1 MRNTAI
7 YTELHKAHTTRM
19 VRVGDTTQQLYAQ
32 QSIGE
37 ITGQYRTLPAI
48 VSTGAQLDDAWQIV
62 NLYIKQ
68 GYTDRYSD
76 SCNSINSR
84 YVGSVAVLGALD
96 SAQAEAWALRQFSLE
111 TGATGACQACTTN
124 AQALRLLLD
133 HPASADE
140 LEIHSQITSK
150 FENRVTLT
158 DVVWQGALLKT
169 PERSTDL
176 IHQMQILDRDGQLL
190 DAMVPADMSV
200 LLTELGAT
208 EAEYDALIVEYGTG
222 DGSGINLLMNRLN
235 AAMNKAS
242 VGKVKPVNVTL
253 TKPFKRN
260 SVTNVAVLFEFD
272 DGQSVT
278 IVFHN
283 PDSTPGKLASGDIL
297 TSWKIMLNK
306 RDVTAALSPPEGENV
321 QLPDLAKRILLVVEK
336 NSARFQRANT
346 KKAEDVAA
354 LEAAQGRVDEKKQKL
369 TGLLAEIEGLEKALD
384 ESMKQ
389 TNSGNNES
397 LKQGMV
403 NNADGT
409 YTAMTFTQS
418 KTFKTKAGAVKWLAQ
433 RGLNPDGS
441 VLERPRPREI
451 DVSDI
456 HNMGVVEI
464 THQGNENIYFV
475 KDGREHFS
483 KVMNTQDYPVGE
495 FDLSQYPQGL
505 SSTLENDPL
514 TPEQL
519 NEQAFEGVK
528 AILVKE
534 YGWTPT
540 HKYGLKKS
548 FSGTQASGELNPEGE
563 TVFMIEA
570 NGALIAAKSPNGM
583 EEPITI
589 ASEYLPQYNQNDTAY
604 RATAKKLAAEVESTV
619 INLRKHL
626 EEKLKASSNTLP
638 SNPDA
643 QFFQSI
649 IDGSVDALTVDMDH
663 VIELGEKYPDDQSM
677 MDLLEKALE
686 VINQAEQAA
695 AQSVA

>member
-37 ITGQYRTLPAI
+37 ITGQYRTLPTI

-68 GYTDRYSD
+68 GNTDRYSD

-111 TGATGACQACTTN
+111 TGATGACQACTTS
-124 AQALRLLLD
+124 AQALKLLLD

-140 LEIHSQITSK
+140 LEIHSRIIEK

-346 KKAEDVAA
+346 QKAEDVAA

-384 ESMKQ
+384 TPAPPVDLNSNVPTDDHRKNWQ
-389 TNSGNNES
+389 TDRPAAIAVAKS
-397 LKQGMV
+397 LGIETKGMRLP
-403 NNADGT
+403 NLSERIKEAFAAQIFGAMLKKYQQDG
-409 YTAMTFTQS
+409 A
-418 KTFKTKAGAVKWLAQ
+418 KL
-433 RGLNPDGS
+433 P
-441 VLERPRPREI
+441 E
-451 DVSDI
+451 
-456 HNMGVVEI
+456 
-464 THQGNENIYFV
+464 
-475 KDGREHFS
+475 
-483 KVMNTQDYPVGE
+483 
-495 FDLSQYPQGL
+495 GL
-505 SSTLENDPL
+505 SFKPKT
-514 TPEQL
+514 
-519 NEQAFEGVK
+519 
-528 AILVKE
+528 
-534 YGWTPT
+534 
-540 HKYGLKKS
+540 
-548 FSGTQASGELNPEGE
+548 
-563 TVFMIEA
+563 
-570 NGALIAAKSPNGM
+570 
-583 EEPITI
+583 
-589 ASEYLPQYNQNDTAY
+589 
-604 RATAKKLAAEVESTV
+604 
-619 INLRKHL
+619 L
-626 EEKLKASSNTLP
+626 EEKAFSTTLSVMLMGQGFRVELRSVFNQDSSDGRLGYIQNYIFFYDDKAKDFESVQSMLPKGDVLSVTPPEMIAHPAVDQVFQYLQEKVRPIIQQQSSAAQPPQSKPDMTNTN
-638 SNPDA
+638 SPDA
-643 QFFQSI
+643 QFFKSI

-663 VIELGEKYPDDQSM
+663 VIELGEKYPDDASM

>member
-32 QSIGE
+32 QSIGQ

-62 NLYIKQ
+62 NLYVKQ
-68 GYTDRYSD
+68 GNTDRYAE
-76 SCNSINSR
+76 SCSIFNSR

-96 SAQAEAWALRQFSLE
+96 STQAEAWTLRQFSLE
-111 TGATGACQACTTN
+111 TGATDASQTCTTH
-124 AQALRLLLD
+124 AQALQLLLNN
-133 HPASADE
+133 PASADE
-140 LEIHSQITSK
+140 LEIHSRIIQK

-169 PERSTDL
+169 PERSNDL

-260 SVTNVAVLFEFD
+260 GVTNVAVLFEFD
-272 DGQSVT
+272 DSQSVT

-283 PDSTPGKLASGDIL
+283 PDSTPGKLASGDVL

-336 NSARFQRANT
+336 NSARFQRANS

-354 LEAAQGRVDEKKQKL
+354 LEAAQGRVGEKKQKL
-369 TGLLAEIEGLEKALD
+369 TGLLAEVEALEHSLD

-389 TNSGNNES
+389 TNLGNNES
-397 LKQGMV
+397 LKQGMA
-403 NNADGT
+403 N
-409 YTAMTFTQS
+409 
-418 KTFKTKAGAVKWLAQ
+418 
-433 RGLNPDGS
+433 NPDGTAKAPS
-441 VLERPRPREI
+441 AALPPSATDTDVAYIKSLVNGAVDLTTVEAIAAANTEVLRISKLQTENRNTALDGWLTRAI
-451 DVSDI
+451 DVLA
-456 HNMGVVEI
+456 
-464 THQGNENIYFV
+464 
-475 KDGREHFS
+475 KA
-483 KVMNTQDYPVGE
+483 K
-495 FDLSQYPQGL
+495 
-505 SSTLENDPL
+505 PL
-514 TPEQL
+514 THEPDM
-519 NEQAFEGVK
+519 
-528 AILVKE
+528 
-534 YGWTPT
+534 T
-540 HKYGLKKS
+540 HS
-548 FSGTQASGELNPEGE
+548 
-563 TVFMIEA
+563 
-570 NGALIAAKSPNGM
+570 
-583 EEPITI
+583 
-589 ASEYLPQYNQNDTAY
+589 
-604 RATAKKLAAEVESTV
+604 
-619 INLRKHL
+619 
-626 EEKLKASSNTLP
+626 
-638 SNPDA
+638 PDA

-649 IDGSVDALTVDMDH
+649 IDGTIDPLTIDMDH
-663 VIELGEKYPDDQSM
+663 VIELAEKHEGNAEMEVLID
-677 MDLLEKALE
+677 KALE
-686 VINQAEQAA
+686 AINQAEQAA
-695 AQSVA
+695 AQAV

>member
-37 ITGQYRTLPAI
+37 ITGQYRTLPTI

-68 GYTDRYSD
+68 GNTDRYSD

-111 TGATGACQACTTN
+111 TGATGACQACTTS
-124 AQALRLLLD
+124 AQALKLLLD

-140 LEIHSQITSK
+140 LEIHSRIIEK

-384 ESMKQ
+384 TPAPPVDLNSNVPSDDYRKNWQ
-389 TNSGNNES
+389 TDRNAAVAIAKTFGIETKGMRLPNLSERIKDAFAAQIFS
-397 LKQGMV
+397 AMLKKYQQDAAKLPEGLSFKPKTFEEKAFSTTLSVMLMGQGFRV
-403 NNADGT
+403 ELRSVFNQDSSDGRLGYIQNYIFFYDQKIKDFDLPKGDLLSVT
-409 YTAMTFTQS
+409 QPEMIAHPAVDQIFQYLQEVQSVIQQQSSTTQS
-418 KTFKTKAGAVKWLAQ
+418 SQAE
-433 RGLNPDGS
+433 PDMTTS
-441 VLERPRPREI
+441 
-451 DVSDI
+451 
-456 HNMGVVEI
+456 
-464 THQGNENIYFV
+464 
-475 KDGREHFS
+475 
-483 KVMNTQDYPVGE
+483 
-495 FDLSQYPQGL
+495 
-505 SSTLENDPL
+505 
-514 TPEQL
+514 
-519 NEQAFEGVK
+519 
-528 AILVKE
+528 
-534 YGWTPT
+534 
-540 HKYGLKKS
+540 
-548 FSGTQASGELNPEGE
+548 
-563 TVFMIEA
+563 
-570 NGALIAAKSPNGM
+570 
-583 EEPITI
+583 
-589 ASEYLPQYNQNDTAY
+589 
-604 RATAKKLAAEVESTV
+604 
-619 INLRKHL
+619 
-626 EEKLKASSNTLP
+626 
-638 SNPDA
+638 PDA

-663 VIELGEKYPDDQSM
+663 VIELGEKYPDDASM